1 MERVEFVVLDRG
13 ERFFVLAERIDWR
26 RNNLQQQDFR
36 ARLLLDRDL
45 VGYMQTMIKQNVK
58 IGQ

>member
-1 MERVEFVVLDRG
+1 MEFVVLDRG
-13 ERFFVLAERIDWR
+13 ERFFVLAEQIEWR

-36 ARLLLDRDL
+36 GRLLLDRDL